1 MKTINLV
8 SRISYH
14 GRTQTASTEQPM
26 MAAPVTGSVHK
37 AEFEE
42 KPEEQPQKVDSETT
56 SLLEPNPGTRLSLLK
71 LPRYVYFPS
80 IQICEERTF

>member
-1 MKTINLV
+1 
-8 SRISYH
+8 
-14 GRTQTASTEQPM
+14 M

-56 SLLEPNPGTRLSLLK
+56 SLLEPNPWD
-71 LPRYVYFPS
+71 S
-80 IQICEERTF
+80 IIAAEAAKVCIFSFNSNLRRAHILILIA